1 MNHVFQLRMFWV
13 HLYDDFYLVFSMC
26 TLSVCLGMCVYHMCA
41 VSSEARRGLWI
52 PQSWTY
58 GCWIPS
64 TWSSRWLWA
73 ATRFW
78 ELILDPLEERS
89 AFLTTELSL
98 QLLNALFLDSYRTD
112 SVADIFYCCLKHHF
126 KKIMNWQPVV
136 TRSYMVP
143 VAISLW
149 LVIYVGFFFFHWK
162 NLNWPLH
169 TVKFS
174 ELTCTVCV
182 VTETCSRIVWP
193 QLQYTESSRC
203 F

>member
-73 ATRFW
+73 AMRFW

-149 LVIYVGFFFFHWK
+149 LVIYVGFFFIEK
-162 NLNWPLH
+162 
-169 TVKFS
+169 
-174 ELTCTVCV
+174 
-182 VTETCSRIVWP
+182 I
-193 QLQYTESSRC
+193 
-203 F
+203 